1 MEWSATQVQEQN
13 MAYFMKASRSSPT
26 AVATTL
32 TAAMMALAA
41 CSCANAQ
48 SAWPS
53 REVRLIVPFA
63 AGSGGTDA
71 IARLLAE
78 KLRDMWGQP
87 VVMENIP
94 GSSGTIGV
102 AKLARSAP
110 DGYTLVLSGDAAI
123 VVAVNMY
130 KRLAYDPVKDLAPII
145 QIGRT
150 SNILVVNAAL
160 GPASLTGLVAQAKAK
175 PHTITFNSTGIG
187 TSQHM
192 GFEQLKKMAAIDI
205 LHVPSRG
212 PTMPDLLGGHVTASF
227 ANILVALPQVKEGKL
242 RALAVSGPK
251 RAPTAPD
258 IPTVA
263 EQGYPGF
270 DATAWYG
277 ILAPTGTPDPIIR
290 KVNRDVAQALA
301 EPAFRAK
308 LTQLGLELEDKSTSD
323 DFAAFIK
330 REILRVG
337 EIVTSAGIKID

>member
-1 MEWSATQVQEQN
+1 
-13 MAYFMKASRSSPT
+13 MAQTMSYSGSRST
-26 AVATTL
+26 AVAGIV
-32 TAAMMALAA
+32 TASAVVLAS

-48 SAWPS
+48 PAWPA
-53 REVRLIVPFA
+53 REVRLIAPFA

-71 IARLLAE
+71 VARLMTD
-78 KLRDMWGQP
+78 KLREMWGQP

-102 AKLARSAP
+102 TKLARSAP

-130 KRLAYDPVKDLAPII
+130 KSLAYDPVKDLAPII

-160 GPASLTGLVAQAKAK
+160 GPASLADLVAQAKAK
-175 PHTITFNSTGIG
+175 PRTITFNSTGLG

-192 GFEQLKKMAAIDI
+192 GFEQLKKMAAIEI

-227 ANILVALPQVKEGKL
+227 ANILVALPQVKESKL
-242 RALAVSGPK
+242 RALAVSGAK
-251 RAPTAPD
+251 RAPAAPD
-258 IPTVA
+258 VPTVS

-270 DATAWYG
+270 DATAWFG
-277 ILAPTGTPDPIIR
+277 ILAPAGTPDPIIR
-290 KVNRDVAQALA
+290 RVNSDVAKALA
-301 EPAFRAK
+301 EPAFRTK
-308 LTQLGLELEDKSTSD
+308 LVQFGLELEENSTPEGFS
-323 DFAAFIK
+323 AFIK
-330 REILRVG
+330 REIPRIG
-337 EIVTSAGIKID
+337 EIVNSAGIKLD

>member
-1 MEWSATQVQEQN
+1 
-13 MAYFMKASRSSPT
+13 MAHTTRISTSRLT
-26 AVATTL
+26 AVASIVS
-32 TAAMMALAA
+32 ASVMAFAS

-48 SAWPS
+48 PAWPA
-53 REVRLIVPFA
+53 REVRLIAPFA

-71 IARLLAE
+71 VARLMAE
-78 KLRDMWGQP
+78 KLREIWGQP
-87 VVMENIP
+87 VVMENVP

-102 AKLARSAP
+102 TKLARSAP

-123 VVAVNMY
+123 VVAVNLY
-130 KRLAYDPVKDLAPII
+130 KSLAYDPVKDLAPII

-160 GPASLTGLVAQAKAK
+160 GPASLADLVAQAKAK
-175 PHTITFNSTGIG
+175 PRTITFNSTGLG

-242 RALAVSGPK
+242 RALAVSGAK
-251 RAPTAPD
+251 RAPAAPD
-258 IPTVA
+258 VPTVA

-270 DATAWYG
+270 DATAWFG
-277 ILAPTGTPDPIIR
+277 ILAPAGTPDPIIR
-290 KVNRDVAQALA
+290 KVNTDVAKALA
-301 EPAFRAK
+301 EPTFRAK
-308 LTQLGLELEDKSTSD
+308 LTQFGLELEDKSTPEGFS
-323 DFAAFIK
+323 AFISQ
-330 REILRVG
+330 EIPRIG
-337 EIVTSAGIKID
+337 EIVKSAGIKLD